1 MRNRFIF
8 LSYCLL
14 IICGTLCLKLVSA
27 QETPILSATTTV
39 TPTPQ
44 PPTVT
49 TGEASLAGDNSV
61 ILESI
66 VNAHG
71 LLTTAWF
78 DYGTSSGS
86 YNNKSST
93 QTVTGT
99 TDTQVSINIGKLLEE
114 TIYYYRI
121 AAQNSAGT
129 SYGDEKY
136 FGLIPSTPTVTPT
149 PRCKAEEI
157 TASPYVLRLKKEE
170 SDEVTVTVTCSDG
183 TPVVGETVTATV
195 KAGKRRISVTPLSQD
210 TDANGEA
217 IFTITATQKT
227 GNAKV
232 KFKTDGGLK
241 TRVTVKVK
249 NK

>member
-14 IICGTLCLKLVSA
+14 VVCGILCLKLVFA
-27 QETPILSATTTV
+27 QEMTILSATPTV

-61 ILESI
+61 ILEGI

-99 TDTQVSINIGKLLEE
+99 TDTQISINIGKLLEE

-136 FGLIPSTPTVTPT
+136 FGLIPSTPTATPT
-149 PRCKAEEI
+149 PGCKAEEI
-157 TASPYVLRLKKEE
+157 TASPHVLRLKEEE
-170 SDEVTVTVTCSDG
+170 SDDVTITITCPDG

-195 KAGKRRISVTPLSQD
+195 KSGKKRVSVTPLSQETD
-210 TDANGEA
+210 TNDEA
-217 IFTITATQKT
+217 IFTITAMQKT

-232 KFKTDGGLK
+232 KFETAGGLK
-241 TRVTVKVK
+241 TTVTVKVK